1 MNEFTNPAGNLGN
14 NPFLQAPSTISPM
27 KGKSSETGLAASI
40 SRPKSMIPVTRN
52 RFDRYT
58 AQQRMASADILN
70 AHLLMV
76 EIMMTNITQKYIY
89 EVVSCLK
96 ERGLMRHNM
105 KRRANELVNLS
116 SDLMKRCNAHDAMQ
130 VRTFT
135 ETIHPGLSGSFIR
148 GGRHTDTEASEYLL
162 ENLRRENQPHLFC
175 YKECARQVQRAPE
188 RPCIEYGD
196 GGHDVYHRNRVLRL
210 HVPEGGRTAQRSRE
224 GEPAEKPAQRKDDG
238 CGERYAA

>member
-1 MNEFTNPAGNLGN
+1 MNEFTNPAGSLGN
-14 NPFLQAPSTISPM
+14 NPFLQAPSTILPI

-40 SRPKSMIPVTRN
+40 SRPKSMIAFHPV
-52 RFDRYT
+52 DRKT
-58 AQQRMASADILN
+58 AEIRKAGADILN

-116 SDLMKRCNAHDAMQ
+116 TDLMKRCNAHDAMQ

-135 ETIHPGLSGSFIR
+135 ETIYPGLSGSFMR
-148 GGRHTDTEASEYLL
+148 GGRHTDTEASEHIL
-162 ENLRRENQPHLFC
+162 EDLRRKNQPHLFC
-175 YKECARQVQRAPE
+175 YQKCTRQVQRAPE

-210 HVPEGGRTAQRSRE
+210 HVPEGGRTALRSRE
-224 GEPAEKPAQRKDDG
+224 SEPPEKPAQRKDDG

>member
-14 NPFLQAPSTISPM
+14 NPFLQAPSTIVPL
-27 KGKSSETGLAASI
+27 KGRSTDTGLVASLN
-40 SRPKSMIPVTRN
+40 RPKSMISGVRS

-105 KRRANELVNLS
+105 KRRVNELVALS
-116 SDLMKRCNAHDAMQ
+116 TDLMKRCNAHDAMQ

-135 ETIHPGLSGSFIR
+135 ETIYPGLTESFMR
-148 GGRHTDTEASEYLL
+148 GGRHTDTETSEHLL
-162 ENLRRENQPHLFC
+162 EDLRRKNQRHLFC
-175 YKECARQVQRAPE
+175 HKERARQVQRATE
-188 RPCIEYGD
+188 RPRFQHGD
-196 GGHDVYHRNRVLRL
+196 GGHDVHHRHRVLRL
-210 HVPEGGRTAQRSRE
+210 YVPEGRRAAIRNGASK
-224 GEPAEKPAQRKDDG
+224 ASEKPAQRKDDG
-238 CGERYAA
+238 CREGHVA

>member
-14 NPFLQAPSTISPM
+14 NPFLQAPSNISPM

-40 SRPKSMIPVTRN
+40 SRPKSMIPVKRN

-148 GGRHTDTEASEYLL
+148 GGGTLTQKLQ
-162 ENLRRENQPHLFC
+162 NIFW
-175 YKECARQVQRAPE
+175 KT
-188 RPCIEYGD
+188 YGCD
-196 GGHDVYHRNRVLRL
+196 MKSHR
-210 HVPEGGRTAQRSRE
+210 
-224 GEPAEKPAQRKDDG
+224 
-238 CGERYAA
+238 

>member
-14 NPFLQAPSTISPM
+14 NPFLQAPSTILPM

-40 SRPKSMIPVTRN
+40 SRPKSMIPVKRN

-96 ERGLMRHNM
+96 LCYFLFQL
-105 KRRANELVNLS
+105 RRA
-116 SDLMKRCNAHDAMQ
+116 
-130 VRTFT
+130 
-135 ETIHPGLSGSFIR
+135 
-148 GGRHTDTEASEYLL
+148 YL
-162 ENLRRENQPHLFC
+162 F
-175 YKECARQVQRAPE
+175 APVVPAE
-188 RPCIEYGD
+188 VLKKYL
-196 GGHDVYHRNRVLRL
+196 HRNVQMAIPWY
-210 HVPEGGRTAQRSRE
+210 HYFP
-224 GEPAEKPAQRKDDG
+224 PF
-238 CGERYAA
+238 

>member
-148 GGRHTDTEASEYLL
+148 GGGTLTQKL
-162 ENLRRENQPHLFC
+162 QC